1 VLAQKVDRPFGCT
14 SRNPL
19 PPELLKEKFLNC
31 ALSVLPESNSTQLYG
46 MIQGFEKIKDVREL
60 TVLTAPRPKNTARP
74 AVVAR
79 A

>member
-1 VLAQKVDRPFGCT
+1 MLAQKVDRPFGCT

-31 ALSVLPESNSTQLYG
+31 ALSVLPESGVAELYAA
-46 MIQGFEKIKDVREL
+46 IQGFEKINDVREL
-60 TVLTAPRPKNTARP
+60 TALTAPQLKNTARP
-74 AVVAR
+74 AVVVR